1 MDIRRNRGKR
11 LSSVHCLGVFVAAT
25 HTRPRA
31 AAQCADQVLLL
42 LPGAA
47 ATAAC
52 SVENALWRMSDGSQL
67 RANPALA
74 RSRGPRRARRGRSS
88 FATGTPFGPNAS
100 EPGGGTSQLFLKTID
115 GCHTQVE
122 KFFLFFLDGCHTR
135 AMLGLHTERHAPPLL
150 TLVAVFAS
158 SRSLSLPTTQ
168 TQLGLLLGHCPR
180 RGRTTYVG
188 TWY

>member
-88 FATGTPFGPNAS
+88 FATGTPLGPNAS

-122 KFFLFFLDGCHTR
+122 KLFLFFFDGCHTR

-150 TLVAVFAS
+150 TLVAVFAF
-158 SRSLSLPTTQ
+158 SRSISLPTTQ
-168 TQLGLLLGHCPR
+168 TE
-180 RGRTTYVG
+180 
-188 TWY
+188 